1 MAQMNPEY
9 TLMQQTNNDQ
19 PISEIERSARDEHY
33 KELNQRTWDDIPNED
48 TPTSGES
55 NYSCYAGGKT
65 DCPGSS
71 KPAEVTPTVSTNSDE
86 TEGHIGGLNNA
97 STVDLPTRED
107 TQVSR
112 PNPDPDKALETT
124 VETVDTK
131 TQFRKEDVGPS

>member
-1 MAQMNPEY
+1 
-9 TLMQQTNNDQ
+9 MQQTIT
-19 PISEIERSARDEHY
+19 ISQFQRERSAHDGHY
-33 KELNQRTWDDIPNED
+33 KELNQRAWDDIPNED

-55 NYSCYAGGKT
+55 TTVAGGKT

-71 KPAEVTPTVSTNSDE
+71 KPAEVTPTVSTNNDE
-86 TEGHIGGLNNA
+86 TGGHTGGLSNA
-97 STVDLPTRED
+97 STVDLPTQEA